1 MFSVEC
7 TAPLLSQGDHT
18 VELVVQGRGKA
29 ALFSNSVTR
38 SISYVMSITSIVP
51 NIGSLEGGTN
61 VVINGDGFDTFNGFD
76 ALIGGF
82 LCAIRNGKEDQ
93 LICTTR
99 TTTST
104 ATSAVT
110 SANGFAGDVSKT
122 PTVASM
128 TSTGTNTW
136 SLKGTHFGT
145 GKYSKRRERA
155 SRNGSTVVIVTVIF
169 IS

>member
-1 MFSVEC
+1 MTSFYHTLFYYYQFYFFSFNV
-7 TAPLLSQGDHT
+7 
-18 VELVVQGRGKA
+18 
-29 ALFSNSVTR
+29 
-38 SISYVMSITSIVP
+38 
-51 NIGSLEGGTN
+51 NIY
-61 VVINGDGFDTFNGFD
+61 FYRFNGFD

-93 LICTTR
+93 LMCTTR

-145 GKYSKRRERA
+145 GKYSSEESEHRVMEA
-155 SRNGSTVVIVTVIF
+155 L
-169 IS
+169 